1 MPSAPITQIR
11 LGDPGYPELLASVP
25 KAPLSLYVRGS
36 LSPKPAV
43 AIVGSR
49 VPTAYG
55 RKAARRLAL
64 DAVRAGLAVVSGLA
78 RGIDTIAHEAALE
91 AGGTTWAVLGSGLD
105 ELYPPENRPLAERI
119 TAAGGAVLSELE
131 PKTRPHPSHFPQ
143 RNRIISGL
151 AWVAVVVEGKI
162 TSGSLITAKLAL
174 EQGREV
180 GAVPGP
186 IDSILSEGP
195 LFLLGEVAF
204 PVRRVEDIL
213 AHLPSGLSLECQQS
227 VIRGGLDAAGK
238 SHYKEDIGGDREKI
252 LKLLDSGEVAFET
265 LLQEAKTDGPAL
277 LRLLAELEI
286 DGLVEALPGQNYARR

>member
-1 MPSAPITQIR
+1 MPAAPLMRHR
-11 LGDPGYPELLASVP
+11 LGEPPYPELLASIPRPPV
-25 KAPLSLYVRGS
+25 SLYVRGMLTS
-36 LSPKPAV
+36 RPAV

-55 RKAARRLAL
+55 RRTARRLARE
-64 DAVRAGLAVVSGLA
+64 AAQAGLAVVSGLA
-78 RGIDTIAHEAALE
+78 RGIDTVAHEAALE
-91 AGGTTWAVLGSGLD
+91 VGGSTIAVLGSGLD
-105 ELYPPENRPLAERI
+105 RVYPPENLGLSERI
-119 TAAGGAVLSELE
+119 VAAGGAVISELE
-131 PKTRPHPSHFPQ
+131 PAMGPHPAHFPQ

-151 AWVAVVVEGKI
+151 SWITVVVEGKI

-195 LFLLGEVAF
+195 LFLLESGAF
-204 PVRRVEDIL
+204 LARRVEDIL
-213 AHLPSGLSLECQQS
+213 EHLPPGLSLECQPGVNKQ
-227 VIRGGLDAAGK
+227 GLDADGK
-238 SHYKEDIGGDREKI
+238 SLYKEGIGGDREKI
-252 LKLLDSGEVAFET
+252 LKLLGSSEIAFDE
-265 LLQEAKTDGPAL
+265 LLRQAKIEGPAL